1 MGRGRV
7 RGCILYTVD
16 TGGDLEEGERR
27 MRRRRQRKRRERAKV
42 NIITRIHHLVP
53 RGMKVS
59 RTASGL
65 RGCHEN
71 CELDGAGE
79 ARRVGERRSE
89 KPIKRAS
96 SIKLRRRYL
105 LRSLGY

>member
-7 RGCILYTVD
+7 RGCRLYTVD

-71 CELDGAGE
+71 CELDGAG
-79 ARRVGERRSE
+79 
-89 KPIKRAS
+89 
-96 SIKLRRRYL
+96 
-105 LRSLGY
+105 